1 MENEKKADEYIRTIY
16 RTQEF
21 DEFYASLPPKTRDK
35 FDYVINIIATIYK
48 IPTKF
53 VKHLE
58 DADLYEMRV
67 SVGTNEYRSILF
79 AIDHQNFIQ
88 AQKVIL
94 LNTFLKKSSKDYK
107 KNIEKALSILNNL
120 KSWLN

>member
-21 DEFYASLPPKTRDK
+21 DEFYASLPLKTRDK